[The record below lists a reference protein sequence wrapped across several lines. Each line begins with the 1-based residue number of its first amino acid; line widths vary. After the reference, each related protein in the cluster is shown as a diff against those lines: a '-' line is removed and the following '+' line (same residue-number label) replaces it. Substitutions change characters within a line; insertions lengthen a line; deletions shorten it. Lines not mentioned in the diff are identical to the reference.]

1 MQICTAIVRMAYL
14 MTAKYT
20 LERKPVKFHI
30 RPCLS
35 LLLLGLLVLAGC
47 ASSPSID
54 EAGGG
59 GGGKKGGRGRGGG
72 NNAAQPVDVA
82 QAKLRDVPIEINVVG
97 AVEAYKTISV
107 KSQVSGILT
116 NMYFNEGDMVKKDQK
131 LFTVDPRPY
140 QAQLA
145 QAEANL
151 KKDQAQLGQAEANMK
166 RDTANQKYTHDSAER
181 YARLLSDGVVSK
193 DQAEQL
199 SSQADALSQG
209 ISADQAAI
217 DSVKAQILAD
227 QANIDNL
234 KVQLGYTTVT
244 APLEGRTG
252 NVSVKLGNLL
262 APNTVE
268 VVTINQVQP
277 IYVTFSVPESDLA
290 EVKQYSASGH
300 LPVLVKPQDGKD
312 DVERGELTFIDN
324 AVDTST
330 GTIKLKG
337 TFQNPGLRLW
347 PGQFLNV
354 TLRLTTQPNAVTVP
368 NEAVQNGQSGQFVY
382 VVKDDHTV
390 EARDVTTGTRIDEDL
405 VITKGLQ
412 AGETVVTN
420 GQLRLQPG
428 SLVTTNPGRGF
439 GGGGGRG
446 QGQAAPGGPGAPG
459 GPEGR
464 GGGQGGPG
472 GGRKGGGRPGSN

>member
-1 MQICTAIVRMAYL
+1 MI
-14 MTAKYT
+14 
-20 LERKPVKFHI
+20 
-30 RPCLS
+30 
-35 LLLLGLLVLAGC
+35 LGLLVLGGC
-47 ASSPSID
+47 ATSPTADDS
-54 EAGGG
+54 GG
-59 GGGKKGGRGRGGG
+59 GGGKKGRGKGGG

-82 QAKLRDVPIEINVVG
+82 MAKVRDVPIDIDVVG
-97 AVEAYKTISV
+97 SVEAYKTISV

-131 LFTVDPRPY
+131 LFTLDARPY
-140 QAQLA
+140 EAQLA

-166 RDTANQKYTHDSAER
+166 RDTANQKYTRDSAER
-181 YARLLSDGVVSK
+181 YARLLTDGVVSK

-209 ISADQAAI
+209 VSADQAAI
-217 DSVKAQILAD
+217 DSAKAQILAD

-262 APNTVE
+262 VPNTVE
-268 VVTINQVQP
+268 VTTINQVQP

-290 EVKQYSASGH
+290 EVKQYSAGGK
-300 LPVLVKPQDGKD
+300 LPVLVKPQDGKPD
-312 DVERGELTFIDN
+312 LERGELTFIDN

-337 TFQNPGLRLW
+337 TFANPGLRLW

-390 EARDVTTGTRIDEDL
+390 EARNVTTGTRIDEDL
-405 VITKGLQ
+405 VITQGLE

-428 SLVTTNPGRGF
+428 SLVTTNPGRGGGSF
-439 GGGGGRG
+439 GGGAGRGQGRGVGGGGGRG
-446 QGQAAPGGPGAPG
+446 TDGSGGK
-459 GPEGR
+459 
-464 GGGQGGPG
+464 
-472 GGRKGGGRPGSN
+472 KGGGRADSN